1 MNPALLPHAAPKAA
15 TSEPSA
21 PVSGRLRDLRSFLR
35 TWLRSPARVGA
46 IAPSSAALAR
56 LITSQVTV
64 AAGRVLELGPGTGVF
79 TRALL
84 ERGVAEEDLV
94 LVEAAPEFAALLKQR
109 FPHAQVL
116 CADARRLPR
125 QLSGGDDDGVAAV
138 VSGLPLRNLS
148 RRHRLAVLLG
158 AFRHLPVD
166 GAFYQFTY
174 GAQFPLPRSWTD
186 RHGFKV
192 QRLGRVYGNLPPAT
206 VYRVTRRAASRW
218 IGA

>member
-1 MNPALLPHAAPKAA
+1 MNPASLPQAAPKTA

-21 PVSGRLRDLRSFLR
+21 TVSGRLRDLRSFLR

-56 LITSQVTV
+56 LITSQVAV

-84 ERGVAEEDLV
+84 ERGVPEEDLI
-94 LVEAAPEFAALLKQR
+94 LVEAAPEFAALLNRR

-116 CADARRLPR
+116 CADARHLPR
-125 QLSGGDDDGVAAV
+125 QLSAGDSGVAAV

-174 GAQFPLPRSWTD
+174 GAHFPLPRSWTD

>member
-1 MNPALLPHAAPKAA
+1 MSPASLPQTPSK
-15 TSEPSA
+15 SA
-21 PVSGRLRDLRSFLR
+21 PLESSATAHSRLRDLWAFLH

-56 LITSQVTV
+56 LMTSEVCT
-64 AAGRVLELGPGTGVF
+64 APGRVLELGPGTGVF

-84 ERGVAEEDLV
+84 ERGVAEENLI
-94 LVEAAPEFAALLKQR
+94 LVEAAPEFAALLERR
-109 FPHAQVL
+109 FPAAQVL
-116 CADARRLPR
+116 RADARQLPR
-125 QLSGGDDDGVAAV
+125 RLARVDSGVSAV

-158 AFRHLPVD
+158 AFGHLSAD

-174 GAQFPLPRSWTD
+174 GARFPLPRSWTD

>member
-1 MNPALLPHAAPKAA
+1 MSPASLPQTPH
-15 TSEPSA
+15 ESA
-21 PVSGRLRDLRSFLR
+21 PLESSAVAYPGWRDLWSFLR
-35 TWLRSPARVGA
+35 TWRRSPGRVGA

-56 LITSQVTV
+56 LITSEV
-64 AAGRVLELGPGTGVF
+64 AAAPGRVLELGPGTGVF

-84 ERGVAEEDLV
+84 ERGVREEDLV
-94 LVEAAPEFAALLKQR
+94 LVEAAPEFAALLERR
-109 FPHAQVL
+109 FPAAQVL
-116 CADARRLPR
+116 RADARYLPHP
-125 QLSGGDDDGVAAV
+125 LSRVGSPVSAV

-158 AFRHLPVD
+158 AFGHLAVD

-174 GAQFPLPRSWTD
+174 GARFPLPRSWTD

>member
-1 MNPALLPHAAPKAA
+1 MNPASLHPAASKPAA
-15 TSEPSA
+15 LEPSA
-21 PVSGRLRDLRSFLR
+21 SAYGRLRDLGSFLR
-35 TWLRSPARVGA
+35 TWLHSPARVGA

-56 LITSQVTV
+56 LITGQVDV

-84 ERGVAEEDLV
+84 ERGMSEEDLI

-109 FPHAQVL
+109 FPAAQVL
-116 CADARRLPR
+116 CADARHLPR
-125 QLSGGDDDGVAAV
+125 QPSWGEHDVAAV

-158 AFRHLPVD
+158 AFRNLPAD

-174 GAQFPLPRSWTD
+174 GARFPLPRSWTD